1 MSYDKI
7 NIMLE
12 RYFNGESSLE
22 DEKVI
27 KEFLFNTD
35 DLPEELQLLKN
46 QFVVFE
52 ELSGEALDD
61 SFDQK
66 IMGAISEDNLGGPVL
81 QQDEVGKVRKHRFSY
96 IVTALAASV
105 LILLAIWTSIDMFN
119 GKKAVLSNQA
129 KALAY
134 QQATDA
140 LSVLAVNFDKGLS
153 QTQKVSKP
161 LNKSFKMLDKMEMVN
176 RGIESLEPVNK
187 VSNVEIIK
195 YNK

>member
-1 MSYDKI
+1 MSYDKFYT
-7 NIMLE
+7 MLE

-35 DLPEELQLLKN
+35 DLPEEFQLLKN
-46 QFVVFE
+46 QFLAFE
-52 ELSGEALDD
+52 ELAGETLDD

-66 IMGAISEDNLGGPVL
+66 IMDAVSEDNIGEPVL
-81 QQDEVGKVRKHRFSY
+81 QQDEVGKVRKHNFSY
-96 IVTALAASV
+96 IVTAIAASV

-119 GKKAVLSNQA
+119 GKKAALSNQA

-153 QTQKVSKP
+153 QTQRVSKP
-161 LNKSFKMLDKMEMVN
+161 LNKSFRMLDKMEMVN
-176 RGIESLEPVNK
+176 KGVESLEPVNK
-187 VSNVEIIK
+187 ISNIEIIK